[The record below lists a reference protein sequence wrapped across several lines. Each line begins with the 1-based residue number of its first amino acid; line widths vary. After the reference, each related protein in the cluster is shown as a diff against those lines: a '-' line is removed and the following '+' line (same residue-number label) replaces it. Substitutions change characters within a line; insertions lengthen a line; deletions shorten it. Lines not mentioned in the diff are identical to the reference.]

1 MLEVIKPLLFA
12 ILIWWFSTGV
22 IILLDRKA
30 HASFRFSL
38 LLTGALAIGGLWC
51 LPHVSRVSTTASA
64 YGAFMCT
71 LLIWAWIELSFLTG
85 LITGPIKRALPTD
98 MKGSKRFVFAACA
111 LLYHEIVILFAGAA
125 IALITL
131 GQPNQTALWTFA
143 VLWIMRTS
151 AKLNLF
157 LGVRNL
163 GIEFLP
169 DHLKYLASFFRFK
182 PMNWLFPISMTLS
195 CTVMIV
201 LFMRAFKPGTPDGAA
216 TGMLLVAALLTLAII
231 EHLFMVLPIR
241 SSALWAW
248 AMPNVG
254 TRKPT

>member
-1 MLEVIKPLLFA
+1 MIAIIKPLLFA
-12 ILIWWFSTGV
+12 VLIWWFSTGI
-22 IILLDRKA
+22 IILLDRQAKG
-30 HASFRFSL
+30 SFRFSL
-38 LLTGALAIGGLWC
+38 LLTGALAAGGLWC
-51 LPHVSRVSTTASA
+51 LPHVSAVSTTAGA

-85 LITGPIKRALPTD
+85 LITGPVKVALPPNT
-98 MKGSKRFVFAACA
+98 KGQKRFIFALSA
-111 LLYHEIVILFAGAA
+111 LLYHEIVILFAGGA
-125 IALITL
+125 IALITI

-163 GIEFLP
+163 GVEFLP
-169 DHLKYLASFFRFK
+169 EHLKYLESFFRFK
-182 PMNWLFPISMTLS
+182 TMNWLFPISMTLS
-195 CTVMIV
+195 CAVMFV
-201 LFMRAFKPGTPDGAA
+201 LFKRAFALGTSDGAA

-248 AMPNVG
+248 AMPNSG
-254 TRKPT
+254 TRKPL